1 MDKILN
7 KQFRKIEKCLLTYTA
22 KQMGFKEFVIK
33 KSKRNPGF
41 CRLYFD
47 SDYNKDITTAKGVMS
62 ELSTRFDSIFKE
74 QIDYSL
80 KLSAP
85 KHKSYYRRRAAI
97 DRTYIT
103 LQISPNENVKVLEG
117 LIRLNGLR

>member
-22 KQMGFKEFVIK
+22 KQIGLKEFVIK
-33 KSKRNPGF
+33 KSKRDPGF
-41 CRLYFD
+41 CRLCFD
-47 SDYNKDITTAKGVMS
+47 SNYNKDVTTAKSIMS

-74 QIDYSL
+74 QIDYNL
-80 KLSAP
+80 KLSTP
-85 KHKSYYRRRAAI
+85 KHKSYCRHAAI
-97 DRTYIT
+97 DRTYVT
-103 LQISPNENVKVLEG
+103 LQISPKENVKVLEG